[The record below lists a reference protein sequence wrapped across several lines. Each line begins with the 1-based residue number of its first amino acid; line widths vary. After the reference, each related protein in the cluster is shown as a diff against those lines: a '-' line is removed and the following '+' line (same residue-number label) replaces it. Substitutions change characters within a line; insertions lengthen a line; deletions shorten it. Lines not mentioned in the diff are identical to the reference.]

1 MKITVIA
8 VGKIKEKYLKDAL
21 AEYSKRLSRYCKL
34 EIIEV
39 ADEKT
44 PDQASEAAEDLIRA
58 KEGERILKH
67 IRDDMFVITLEIGG
81 KMLTSEEFADK
92 IETLG
97 VQGKSSIA
105 FVIGGSIGL
114 GKEVLKRSDFA
125 LSFSKMTFPHQLMR
139 VVLLEQVYRGY
150 RIMNGRFSHWG
161 VIWCEVMNHVKC
173 LEREWTDDGPL
184 SFCIFKKENDRE
196 MLGCYNRLK

>member
-1 MKITVIA
+1 MKITLIT
-8 VGKIKEKYLKDAL
+8 VGKIKEKYLKDAI

-44 PDQASEAAEDLIRA
+44 PDQASETVEENIRN

-67 IRDDMFVITLEIGG
+67 IRDDMYVITLEIGG
-81 KMLTSEEFADK
+81 KMLSSEELAQK

-97 VQGKSSIA
+97 IQGESSIA

-114 GKEVLKRSDFA
+114 GKEVLKRSDYA

-139 VVLLEQVYRGY
+139 VILLEQIYRGY
-150 RIMNGRFSHWG
+150 RILAGEPYH
-161 VIWCEVMNHVKC
+161 K
-173 LEREWTDDGPL
+173 
-184 SFCIFKKENDRE
+184 
-196 MLGCYNRLK
+196 

>member
-67 IRDDMFVITLEIGG
+67 MRDDMFVITVEIGG

-150 RIMNGRFSHWG
+150 RIMNGEPYH
-161 VIWCEVMNHVKC
+161 K
-173 LEREWTDDGPL
+173 
-184 SFCIFKKENDRE
+184 
-196 MLGCYNRLK
+196 

>member
-1 MKITVIA
+1 MIA
-8 VGKIKEKYLKDAL
+8 VGKIKEKYLKDAIT
-21 AEYSKRLSRYCKL
+21 EYGKRLSRYCKL
-34 EIIEV
+34 EVIEV

-44 PDQASEAAEDLIRA
+44 PEQASEAVEESIRA
-58 KEGERILKH
+58 KEGERLLKH
-67 IRDDMFVITLEIGG
+67 IRDDMYVITLEIGG
-81 KMLTSEEFADK
+81 KMLTSEEFAEK

-114 GKEVLKRSDFA
+114 GKEVLRQSDFA

-150 RIMNGRFSHWG
+150 RIMNGEPYH
-161 VIWCEVMNHVKC
+161 K
-173 LEREWTDDGPL
+173 
-184 SFCIFKKENDRE
+184 
-196 MLGCYNRLK
+196 

>member
-114 GKEVLKRSDFA
+114 GKEVVKRSDFA

-150 RIMNGRFSHWG
+150 RIMNGEPYH
-161 VIWCEVMNHVKC
+161 K
-173 LEREWTDDGPL
+173 
-184 SFCIFKKENDRE
+184 
-196 MLGCYNRLK
+196 

>member
-1 MKITVIA
+1 MKISVIA
-8 VGKIKEKYLKDAL
+8 VGKIKEKYLKDAVT
-21 AEYSKRLSRYCKL
+21 EYSKRLSRYCKL
-34 EIIEV
+34 EIIEA

-44 PDQASEAAEDLIRA
+44 PDHASVAVEDAIRA
-58 KEGERILKH
+58 KEGERLLKH
-67 IRDDMFVITLEIGG
+67 IRDDMYVITLEIGG
-81 KMLTSEEFADK
+81 KMLTSEEFAEK

-97 VQGKSSIA
+97 VHGKSSIA

-150 RIMNGRFSHWG
+150 RIVNGEPYH
-161 VIWCEVMNHVKC
+161 K
-173 LEREWTDDGPL
+173 
-184 SFCIFKKENDRE
+184 
-196 MLGCYNRLK
+196 

>member
-1 MKITVIA
+1 MKISVIA
-8 VGKIKEKYLKDAL
+8 VGKIKEKYLKDAVT
-21 AEYSKRLSRYCKL
+21 EYSKRLSRYCKL
-34 EIIEV
+34 EIIEA

-44 PDQASEAAEDLIRA
+44 PDHASVAVEDAIRA
-58 KEGERILKH
+58 KEGERLLKH
-67 IRDDMFVITLEIGG
+67 IRDDMYVITLEIGG
-81 KMLTSEEFADK
+81 RMLSSEEFAEK

-150 RIMNGRFSHWG
+150 RIVNGEPYH
-161 VIWCEVMNHVKC
+161 K
-173 LEREWTDDGPL
+173 
-184 SFCIFKKENDRE
+184 
-196 MLGCYNRLK
+196 

>member
-1 MKITVIA
+1 MKISVIA
-8 VGKIKEKYLKDAL
+8 VGKIKEKYLKDAVT
-21 AEYSKRLSRYCKL
+21 EYSKKLSRYCKL
-34 EIIEV
+34 EIIEA

-44 PDQASEAAEDLIRA
+44 PDHASVAVEDAIRA
-58 KEGERILKH
+58 KEGERLLKH
-67 IRDDMFVITLEIGG
+67 IRDDMYVITLEIGG
-81 KMLTSEEFADK
+81 KMLTSEEFAEK

-150 RIMNGRFSHWG
+150 RIVNGEPYH
-161 VIWCEVMNHVKC
+161 K
-173 LEREWTDDGPL
+173 
-184 SFCIFKKENDRE
+184 
-196 MLGCYNRLK
+196 

>member
-1 MKITVIA
+1 M
-8 VGKIKEKYLKDAL
+8 
-21 AEYSKRLSRYCKL
+21 
-34 EIIEV
+34 

-44 PDQASEAAEDLIRA
+44 PDHASVAVEDAIRA
-58 KEGERILKH
+58 KEGERLLKH
-67 IRDDMFVITLEIGG
+67 IRDDMYVITLEIGG
-81 KMLTSEEFADK
+81 KMLTSEEFAEK

-139 VVLLEQVYRGY
+139 VVLLEQLYRGY
-150 RIMNGRFSHWG
+150 RIVNGEPYH
-161 VIWCEVMNHVKC
+161 K
-173 LEREWTDDGPL
+173 
-184 SFCIFKKENDRE
+184 
-196 MLGCYNRLK
+196 

>member
-1 MKITVIA
+1 MKISVIA
-8 VGKIKEKYLKDAL
+8 VGKIKEKYLKDAVT
-21 AEYSKRLSRYCKL
+21 EYSKRLSRYCKL
-34 EIIEV
+34 DIIEA

-44 PDQASEAAEDLIRA
+44 PDHASVAVEDAIRA
-58 KEGERILKH
+58 KEGERLLKH
-67 IRDDMFVITLEIGG
+67 IRDDMYVITLEIGG
-81 KMLTSEEFADK
+81 KMLTSEEFAEK

-150 RIMNGRFSHWG
+150 RIVNGEPYH
-161 VIWCEVMNHVKC
+161 K
-173 LEREWTDDGPL
+173 
-184 SFCIFKKENDRE
+184 
-196 MLGCYNRLK
+196 

>member
-1 MKITVIA
+1 MKISVIA
-8 VGKIKEKYLKDAL
+8 VGKIKEKYLKDAVT
-21 AEYSKRLSRYCKL
+21 EYSKRLSRYCKL
-34 EIIEV
+34 EIIEA

-44 PDQASEAAEDLIRA
+44 PDHASVAVEDAIRA
-58 KEGERILKH
+58 KEGERLLKH
-67 IRDDMFVITLEIGG
+67 IRDDMYVITLEIGG
-81 KMLTSEEFADK
+81 KMLTSEEFAEK

-114 GKEVLKRSDFA
+114 GKEVLKRSDFT

-150 RIMNGRFSHWG
+150 RIVNGEPYH
-161 VIWCEVMNHVKC
+161 K
-173 LEREWTDDGPL
+173 
-184 SFCIFKKENDRE
+184 
-196 MLGCYNRLK
+196 

>member
-1 MKITVIA
+1 MIA
-8 VGKIKEKYLKDAL
+8 VGKIKEKYLKDAIT
-21 AEYSKRLSRYCKL
+21 EYSKRLSRYCKL
-34 EIIEV
+34 EVIEV

-44 PDQASEAAEDLIRA
+44 PEQASEAVEESIRA
-58 KEGERILKH
+58 KEGERLLKH
-67 IRDDMFVITLEIGG
+67 IRDDMYVITLEIGG
-81 KMLTSEEFADK
+81 KMLTSEEFAEK

-114 GKEVLKRSDFA
+114 GKEVLRRSDFA

-150 RIMNGRFSHWG
+150 RIINGEPYH
-161 VIWCEVMNHVKC
+161 K
-173 LEREWTDDGPL
+173 
-184 SFCIFKKENDRE
+184 
-196 MLGCYNRLK
+196 

>member
-67 IRDDMFVITLEIGG
+67 IRD
-81 KMLTSEEFADK
+81 
-92 IETLG
+92 
-97 VQGKSSIA
+97 
-105 FVIGGSIGL
+105 
-114 GKEVLKRSDFA
+114 
-125 LSFSKMTFPHQLMR
+125 
-139 VVLLEQVYRGY
+139 
-150 RIMNGRFSHWG
+150 
-161 VIWCEVMNHVKC
+161 
-173 LEREWTDDGPL
+173 
-184 SFCIFKKENDRE
+184 
-196 MLGCYNRLK
+196 